1 MANDLADEI
10 AKALAE
16 YSEEIDEE
24 IDKAA
29 EEVITETVEELRAT
43 SPKRKG
49 KYAKSWSKKKLKN
62 GQWVAHVKAPHYRLT
77 HLLERGYV
85 LKNGGRAK
93 AHVHIAPAE
102 QHAIEKFEER
112 IMRLVK

>member
-16 YSEEIDEE
+16 YSEEIAEE

-29 EEVITETVEELRAT
+29 EEVITETVKELRAT
-43 SPKRKG
+43 SPKRQG
-49 KYAKSWSKKKLKN
+49 KYAKSWAKKRVQN
-62 GQWVAHVKAPHYRLT
+62 GQWVAYVRAPHYRLT
-77 HLLERGYV
+77 HLLERRHV

-112 IMRLVK
+112 ITRLGK

>member
-1 MANDLADEI
+1 MSNNLSDEI
-10 AKALAE
+10 AKALSE
-16 YSEEIDEE
+16 YSDEIAEEVDQ
-24 IDKAA
+24 AA

-49 KYAKSWSKKKLKN
+49 KYAKSWAKKRDKK
-62 GQWVAHVKAPHYRLT
+62 GTWVAHVKAPHYRLT
-77 HLLERGYV
+77 HLLERGHV

-112 IMRLVK
+112 ITRLGK

>member
-16 YSEEIDEE
+16 YSEELAEE
-24 IDKAA
+24 IDEAA
-29 EEVITETVEELRAT
+29 EEVTDKTVKELQET
-43 SPKRKG
+43 SPKKKG
-49 KYAKSWSKKKLKN
+49 KYAKSWAKKRLKS
-62 GQWVAHVKAPHYRLT
+62 GQWVVYSKGPHYRLT
-77 HLLERGYV
+77 HLLERGHV

-112 IMRLVK
+112 IMRLGK